1 MNRNDM
7 MDELIVAQLDQMLV
21 VEMIDIVG
29 TGLQDVL
36 EELPDD
42 ELQDMYDRMKA
53 MGSTPTSAW
62 SH

>member
-7 MDELIVAQLDQMLV
+7 MEELIVTQLDQMRL

-36 EELPDD
+36 EQLPDD
-42 ELQDMYDRMKA
+42 ELQEMHDRMKA
-53 MGSTPTSAW
+53 MGNTPASAW

>member
-1 MNRNDM
+1 M

-36 EELPDD
+36 EELPD
-42 ELQDMYDRMKA
+42 EEIQEMHERMKA
-53 MGSTPTSAW
+53 MGGTTTSAW

>member
-7 MDELIVAQLDQMLV
+7 MDELIVRQLDQMLV